1 MINNLLWLEEYVSS
15 VFLLSIQIRFKE
27 KYYWR
32 TWTESGLLN
41 NFMQRI
47 TNCEKNISLKRN
59 SFLSMWLISSA
70 STSYTAGE
78 RSVD

>member
-47 TNCEKNISLKRN
+47 TNCKKNISLKRN
-59 SFLSMWLISSA
+59 SFISMWLISST